1 MSLARFSSLD
11 NNFRDTF
18 KRVWMHSSA
27 YIRSQHIKKIPR
39 KKEKPK
45 NLDDDKVESF
55 FVDRD

>member
-1 MSLARFSSLD
+1 MSKARFSSLE

-27 YIRSQHIKKIPR
+27 YIRSQHVKKIPR
-39 KKEKPK
+39 KKEQTK
-45 NLDDDKVESF
+45 NYDDEKVESF